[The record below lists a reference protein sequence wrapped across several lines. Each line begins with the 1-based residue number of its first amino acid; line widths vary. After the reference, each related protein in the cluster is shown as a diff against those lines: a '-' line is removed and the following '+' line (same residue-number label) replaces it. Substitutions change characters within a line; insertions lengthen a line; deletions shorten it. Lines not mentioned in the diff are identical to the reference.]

1 MRRLKNGWEIAG
13 AITICI
19 ALASM
24 ITYGIS
30 LADWIPKAD
39 TEGLILIIVT
49 STTAIS
55 IYILLWG
62 NSD

>member
-30 LADWIPKAD
+30 LADWIPKTD
-39 TEGLILIIVT
+39 TEGLIIVT

>member
-19 ALASM
+19 ALASI

-30 LADWIPKAD
+30 FIGWVPQID
-39 TEGLILIIVT
+39 TEGLLIVT
-49 STTAIS
+49 SATALS

-62 NSD
+62 YPD

>member
-19 ALASM
+19 ALASI

-30 LADWIPKAD
+30 LVDWIPQTD
-39 TEGLILIIVT
+39 TEGLVIVTLTTALSLYILI
-49 STTAIS
+49 
-55 IYILLWG
+55 WG
-62 NSD
+62 NPD

>member
-24 ITYGIS
+24 ITYLIS
-30 LADWIPKAD
+30 LVDWIPRTD
-39 TEGLILIIVT
+39 TEGLIIAT
-49 STTAIS
+49 GATALS
-55 IYILLWG
+55 LYILLRG
-62 NSD
+62 NPD

>member
-13 AITICI
+13 AIIICI

-30 LADWIPKAD
+30 LVDWIPQTD
-39 TEGLILIIVT
+39 TEGLVIVTLTTALSLYILI
-49 STTAIS
+49 
-55 IYILLWG
+55 WG
-62 NSD
+62 NPD

>member
-24 ITYGIS
+24 ITYLIS
-30 LADWIPKAD
+30 LVDWIPQTD
-39 TEGLILIIVT
+39 TEGLIIAT
-49 STTAIS
+49 GTTALS
-55 IYILLWG
+55 LYILLWG
-62 NSD
+62 NPD